1 MAAGAVAGAVLGS
14 VWGLVWSVHRALTA
28 DAATTTWLL
37 SAARVLA
44 HEAAVTAASGLL
56 GVVVVL
62 SSAGVDR
69 ALRTLRRRF
78 PRTTTAAAVLPAPVV
93 AVAAMETAARLVPVR
108 SAGEEALRLLVPLL
122 ATAGLFL
129 VRWRAT
135 RRGTAAR

>member
-1 MAAGAVAGAVLGS
+1 MAGAVLGS

-28 DAATTTWLL
+28 DAATTWLL

-56 GVVVVL
+56 GAVVVL

-69 ALRTLRRRF
+69 ALRTLRRRYR
-78 PRTTTAAAVLPAPVV
+78 RTTTAAAVLPAPVV
-93 AVAAMETAARLVPVR
+93 AVAAMEAAARLVPVR
-108 SAGEEALRLLVPLL
+108 SPGEEALRLLVPLL

-129 VRWRAT
+129 VRGRAT